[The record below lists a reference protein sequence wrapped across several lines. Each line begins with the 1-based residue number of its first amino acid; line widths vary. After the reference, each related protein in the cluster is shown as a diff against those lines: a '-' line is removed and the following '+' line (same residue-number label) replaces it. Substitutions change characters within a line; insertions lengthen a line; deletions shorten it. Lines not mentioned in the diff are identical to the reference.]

1 MLDSKGFD
9 LWANGYDKSVN
20 FSEENDEYPFA
31 GYKDVLNYIYN
42 QVRENS
48 YSSVLDIGFG
58 TGLLTTQLYN
68 EGYQITGIDF
78 SSNMIDI
85 AKRKMPNATLINWDF
100 ASGLPIEIISNKYDY
115 IISTYAIHHL
125 SDEEKIGFIK
135 SLLKLLNSNGKIL
148 IGDVS
153 FETSQKL
160 EQCKEMY
167 KEIWDNEE
175 IYFIANEMMKSFN
188 ELYYCSYDKISH
200 CSGVLTVVNSIMGTD
215 F

>member
-85 AKRKMPNATLINWDF
+85 AKKKMPNATLINWDF
-100 ASGLPIEIISNKYDY
+100 ASGLPIEIISNKYDN

-125 SDEEKIGFIK
+125 SDEGKIEFIK
-135 SLLKLLNSNGKIL
+135 SLLKLLNVNGKIL

-153 FETSQKL
+153 FETSQEL
-160 EQCKEMY
+160 DQCKEMY

-175 IYFIANEMMKSFN
+175 IYFVANEMMKSLN
-188 ELYYCSYDKISH
+188 DLYYCNYDKISH
-200 CSGVLTVVNSIMGTD
+200 CSGVLTVVNRIMGTD

>member
-20 FSEENDEYPFA
+20 LSEENNEYPFA
-31 GYKDVLNYIYN
+31 GYRDVLNYIYN
-42 QVRENS
+42 QVRENN

-78 SSNMIDI
+78 SSSMIDI
-85 AKRKMPNATLINWDF
+85 AKKKMPDATLINCDF
-100 ASGLPIEIISNKYDY
+100 TSGLPVEIISNKYDY

-125 SDEEKIGFIK
+125 SDVEKIEFIK
-135 SLLKLLNSNGKIL
+135 SLLKLLNVNGKIL

-153 FETSQKL
+153 FETSQEL
-160 EQCKEMY
+160 DQCKEMY

-175 IYFIANEMMKSFN
+175 IYFVANEMMKSFN
-188 ELYYCSYDKISH
+188 ELYYCNYDKISH
-200 CSGVLTVVNSIMGTD
+200 CSGVLMVVNKI

>member
-20 FSEENDEYPFA
+20 LSEENNEYPFA

-85 AKRKMPNATLINWDF
+85 AKKKMPNATLINWDF

-125 SDEEKIGFIK
+125 SDEGKIEFIK
-135 SLLKLLNSNGKIL
+135 SLLKLLNVNGKIL

-153 FETSQKL
+153 FETSQEL
-160 EQCKEMY
+160 DQCKEMY

-175 IYFIANEMMKSFN
+175 IYFVANEMMKSLN
-188 ELYYCSYDKISH
+188 DLYYCNYDKISH
-200 CSGVLTVVNSIMGTD
+200 CSGVLTVVNRIMGTD

>member
-20 FSEENDEYPFA
+20 LSEENDEYPFA

-85 AKRKMPNATLINWDF
+85 AKKKMPNATLINWDF

-125 SDEEKIGFIK
+125 SDEGKIEFIK
-135 SLLKLLNSNGKIL
+135 SLLKLLKVNGEIL

-153 FETSQKL
+153 FETSQEL
-160 EQCKEMY
+160 DQCKEMY

-175 IYFIANEMMKSFN
+175 IYFVANEMVNSLN
-188 ELYYCSYDKISH
+188 ELYYCNYDKISH
-200 CSGVLTVVNSIMGTD
+200 CSGVLTVINRI

>member
-20 FSEENDEYPFA
+20 LSEENNEYPFA

-85 AKRKMPNATLINWDF
+85 AKKKMPNATLINWDF
-100 ASGLPIEIISNKYDY
+100 ASGLPIEIISNKYDN

-125 SDEEKIGFIK
+125 SDEGKIEFIK
-135 SLLKLLNSNGKIL
+135 SLLKLLNVNGKIL

-153 FETSQKL
+153 FETSQEL
-160 EQCKEMY
+160 DQCKEMY

-175 IYFIANEMMKSFN
+175 IYFVANEMMKSLN
-188 ELYYCSYDKISH
+188 DLYYCNYDKISH
-200 CSGVLTVVNSIMGTD
+200 CSGVLTVVNRIMGTD